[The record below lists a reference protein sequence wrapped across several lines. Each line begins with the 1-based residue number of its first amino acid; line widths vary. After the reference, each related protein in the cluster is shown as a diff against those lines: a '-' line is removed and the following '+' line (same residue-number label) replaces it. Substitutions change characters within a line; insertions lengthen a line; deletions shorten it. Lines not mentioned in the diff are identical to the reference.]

1 MEEKIK
7 ALLEE
12 KVGEVYQHFQK
23 ELGIESGRTS
33 PMQLFVHEEL
43 LGKLAAQVCAVLKC
57 EMQQG

>member
-7 ALLEE
+7 VLLEE

-23 ELGIESGRTS
+23 ELSIEAGRTS
-33 PMQLFVHEEL
+33 PMQLVAHEVL
-43 LGKLAAQVCAVLKC
+43 LEKLAAQISAVLKC